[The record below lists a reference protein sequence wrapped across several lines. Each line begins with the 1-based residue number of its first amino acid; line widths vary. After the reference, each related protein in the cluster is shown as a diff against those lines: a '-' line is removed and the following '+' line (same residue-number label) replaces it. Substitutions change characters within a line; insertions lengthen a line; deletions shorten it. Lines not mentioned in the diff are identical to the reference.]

1 MEIKDGIQTLY
12 ACSLIGWRK
21 WLDKNCQSEKS
32 IWLIVDHKASKTPS
46 VHWHELLK
54 MHFAMVGW
62 TLKHKAETK
71 KVAFLYLHSK
81 TQKANRENTTR
92 NL

>member
-46 VHWHELLK
+46 VHWHDAIENALCYGCVDSKAQSRDKESCFFIFALK
-54 MHFAMVGW
+54 NP
-62 TLKHKAETK
+62 K
-71 KVAFLYLHSK
+71 SK
-81 TQKANRENTTR
+81 
-92 NL
+92 